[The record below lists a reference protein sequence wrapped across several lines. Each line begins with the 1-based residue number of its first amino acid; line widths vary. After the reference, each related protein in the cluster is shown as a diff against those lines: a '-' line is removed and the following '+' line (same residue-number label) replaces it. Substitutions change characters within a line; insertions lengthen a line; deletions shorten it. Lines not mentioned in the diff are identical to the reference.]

1 MAIIKPSLVS
11 EGAEKPGDD
20 KILSIPSGSK
30 TGPRDFAA
38 EARGKV
44 ACACFNAALMSP
56 GLAMY
61 ATSKEEYLRLV
72 AEAADKAVQ
81 YTWKNQQG

>member
-1 MAIIKPSLVS
+1 MAIVRPSD
-11 EGAEKPGDD
+11 KPGDD
-20 KILSIPSGSK
+20 KVLVQPIAPVR
-30 TGPRDFAA
+30 TGQRDFTA

-61 ATSKEEYLRLV
+61 ATSKDEYLRIV
-72 AEAADKAVQ
+72 TEAADKAVQ